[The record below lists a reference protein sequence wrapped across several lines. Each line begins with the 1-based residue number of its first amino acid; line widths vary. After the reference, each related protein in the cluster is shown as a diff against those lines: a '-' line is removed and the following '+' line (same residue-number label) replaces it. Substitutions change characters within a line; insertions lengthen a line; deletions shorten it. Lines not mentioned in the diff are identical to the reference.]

1 MNAPEP
7 NLARS
12 ALLILDL
19 QEDFLQATGALRG
32 VGLQPL
38 EARDREALLANCRQL
53 TTAVRRA
60 GRPVI
65 YLQTVFRGDMADC
78 FFPPKW
84 LRRLDSSA
92 PVLVKGSPGAALPT
106 EIALQE
112 GDFCLDKKG
121 LCAFQFTYL
130 DRLLRGLDVDTCIL
144 SGFCGVAGGIDET
157 ARMGSLLGYDNV
169 IAADAVFPLRSPHL
183 KTLSNEAAVK
193 DTREITSLLRAENN
207 RAATKSLIPA
217 LILVAMN
224 NDGCHPLGSKY
235 RYRITAHGAELPEEE
250 RRLYISNNNRLIAAM
265 SSNGFP
271 VIHAQT
277 GVRLDKT
284 DDAHSKENARVRGTE
299 RVQKF
304 PPGIGY
310 MIEGTWGAE
319 ILEGVKLPEG
329 YYRVPKK
336 GNSAF
341 GLTHLS
347 RLLRNLEVNLCIVTG
362 DATTGCISSTVRQGA
377 ALGYEIIVVSDA
389 TVRAN
394 IPYHDV
400 LANRVEVQS
409 TDEVLAFLAGLPER
423 RRSTV
428 ESQ

>member
-1 MNAPEP
+1 MTAPE
-7 NLARS
+7 LDLSRS
-12 ALLILDL
+12 ALLILDF
-19 QEDFLQATGALRG
+19 QEDFLQATGALSRL
-32 VGLQPL
+32 GLQPL
-38 EARDREALLANCRQL
+38 EVCERDALVTNCRQL
-53 TTAVRRA
+53 IAEVRHA
-60 GRPVI
+60 GQPVI
-65 YLQTVFRGDMADC
+65 YLQTAFRRDMADC

-84 LRRLDSSA
+84 LRLLHSSS
-92 PVLVKGSPGAALPT
+92 PVLVKETPGAALPS
-106 EIALQE
+106 EIVPQE

-130 DRLLRGLDVDTCIL
+130 DRLLCSLDVDTCIL
-144 SGFCGVAGGIDET
+144 SGFCGVSGSIDET
-157 ARMGSLLGYDNV
+157 ARMGSLLGYDTV
-169 IAADAVFPLRSPHL
+169 IVADAVFPLHSPHL
-183 KTLSNEAAVK
+183 QTLSNEAAVK
-193 DTREITSLLRAENN
+193 DTREIGSLLRAGRNK
-207 RAATKSLIPA
+207 TTSTSLVPA

-235 RYRITAHGAELPEEE
+235 RYRITAHGSELPQEE
-250 RRLYISNNNRLIAAM
+250 RSLYIFNNNRLIEAM
-265 SSNGFP
+265 SSKGFP

-277 GVRLDKT
+277 GVRLDKA

-299 RVQKF
+299 RTAKF
-304 PPGIGY
+304 PPRIGY

-341 GLTHLS
+341 GLTHLN
-347 RLLRNLEVNLCIVTG
+347 RLLRNLDVNLCIVTG

-377 ALGYEIIVVSDA
+377 GLGYEIIVVSDA

-400 LANRVEVQS
+400 LANRVEIQS
-409 TDEVLAFLAGLPER
+409 TDEVLALLAGLPER
-423 RRSTV
+423 PARCH
-428 ESQ
+428 